1 MKARGRIIAFFLL
14 VIVLLGMV
22 GTTGVPI
29 AKDIKLGLDLQG
41 GFEVLYEVKPL
52 KDGDQEITQAVLAD
66 TSAALLSRID
76 VLGVSE
82 PVIQV
87 EGDDRI
93 RVQLAG
99 VEDQATARELL
110 STEANLTFRN
120 AEDEI
125 MLDGS
130 DLKQGGAAANFDE
143 NGQPVVTLELN
154 DPGKF
159 AEITGE
165 ISQMPP
171 PSNVLVI
178 WLDFEEGVD
187 SYAAEMTK
195 AEPKFVSAPRVSQ
208 RINSPSVEISGAFS
222 VEETQNLAG
231 ILNAGALPVSLE
243 EIYSTSVGAQFGAE
257 ALDQTILA
265 AAIGIGLVL
274 LFMAVYYRLPGVVA
288 AITLA
293 VFVYLILLTFEMING
308 VLTLPGIASI
318 VLGVGM
324 AVDANIITY
333 ERIREELRIGRS
345 VKESFKAGAASSFSA
360 ILDANVTTMIAAI
373 VLFIFG
379 TSSVKGF
386 ATLLIISI
394 LVSFLTAIW
403 GSRVLLGLLVN
414 SGVLDGKVG
423 LFGLRKKD
431 IHKPEENL
439 EILDLSTKFDRFDFA
454 GNRNKFFIA
463 SIALIV
469 AGMAVIGIFRLNLGI
484 DFSAGTRVEITAES
498 ALTADE
504 VEAFLTENGHETDN
518 VVISGEASNIGVT
531 RFAEPFSQ
539 EEINDLKAAAVE
551 EYGAEPNISTVSPTV
566 GKELA
571 QNAVKALAIAAI
583 GIIIYVAFRFE
594 WRMGIASVVA
604 LLHDAFFI
612 VAVFSL
618 LRLEVDITFIAA
630 VLTIVGYSI
639 NDTIVTFDRIRE
651 NLRRIKVVDSLA
663 QLEDIVNKSLRQTLG
678 RSVNT
683 VLTVVL
689 VVVALLIWGAPSIT
703 NFSLALLIGLLA
715 GTYSSIFI
723 AAQLWL
729 VLKKRELNKKGPIDI
744 DKLEEKNKWGSDEP
758 VV

>member
-22 GTTGVPI
+22 GTTGVPV

-41 GFEVLYEVKPL
+41 GFEVLYEVTPL
-52 KDGDQEITQAVLAD
+52 EEGQKITQDVLAD
-66 TSAALLSRID
+66 TTDALMSRIN

-82 PVIQV
+82 PVISI
-87 EGDDRI
+87 EGDNRI

-99 VEDQATARELL
+99 VEDQASARELL

-125 MLDGS
+125 MLAGN

-143 NGQPVVTLELN
+143 NGQPIVTLELN

-159 AEITGE
+159 AEVTGQ
-165 ISQMPP
+165 ISQLPP
-171 PSNVLVI
+171 PNNVLVI

-187 SYAAEMTK
+187 SYAAELAK
-195 AEPKFVSAPRVSQ
+195 PEPKFVSAPRVSQ
-208 RINSPSVEISGAFS
+208 RINSSSVEISGAFT
-222 VEETQNLAG
+222 VEETQNLSG
-231 ILNAGALPVSLE
+231 ILNAGALPVALE
-243 EIYSTSVGAQFGAE
+243 EIYSTSVGAQFGE
-257 ALDQTILA
+257 QALDQTVLA
-265 AAIGIGLVL
+265 AGIGIALIL
-274 LFMAVYYRLPGVVA
+274 LFMILYYRLPGMIAVV
-288 AITLA
+288 TLT
-293 VFVYLILLTFEMING
+293 VYVYLILLVFEMIGG
-308 VLTLPGIASI
+308 VLTLPGIAAI

-360 ILDANVTTMIAAI
+360 ILDANVTTMIAAV

-394 LVSFLTAIW
+394 LVSFLTAVW
-403 GSRVLLGLLVN
+403 GSRVLLGLWVN
-414 SGVLDGKVG
+414 SGVLDGKFG
-423 LFGLRKKD
+423 LFGLRKSLVHSK
-431 IHKPEENL
+431 EEGL
-439 EILDLSTKFDRFDFA
+439 EILDLSTRFDRFDFA

-469 AGMAVIGIFRLNLGI
+469 AGMVVIGVFRLNLGI
-484 DFSAGTRVEITAES
+484 DFSGGTRVEVTSDS
-498 ALTADE
+498 ALKAEE
-504 VEAFLTENGHETDN
+504 VEAFLTENGHSTSD
-518 VVISGEASNIGVT
+518 VVISGDASNIGVT
-531 RFAEPFSQ
+531 RYAEAFSQ
-539 EEINDLKAAAVE
+539 EDINNLKAAAIE
-551 EYGAEPNISTVSPTV
+551 EYGNEPNISTVSNTV

-571 QNAVKALAIAAI
+571 ENAIKALVLAAI
-583 GIIIYVAFRFE
+583 GIIIYVALRFE
-594 WRMGIASVVA
+594 WRMGVASVIA

-612 VAVFSL
+612 VAIFSL
-618 LRLEVDITFIAA
+618 FRLEVDITFIAA

-651 NLRRIKVVDSLA
+651 NLRRMKKVETFE
-663 QLEDIVNKSLRQTLG
+663 QLERIVNASLRQTLG

-683 VLTVVL
+683 VLTVIL

-703 NFSLALLIGLLA
+703 NFSIALLVGLLA

-744 DKLEEKNKWGSDEP
+744 EKMEEKSKWGSDEP